1 MDALRDLLRE
11 IDRVMAITDRPV
23 MWMIILAVLIGI
35 GVAAWIWITRPQVL
49 LGFSRGIDQLTSFV
63 GKSVMWL
70 ILLAVLVSAGN
81 AIVRKLAPQ
90 YASNAWLELQWY
102 LFGAAFM
109 GAAAYTLQQN
119 EHIRIDIF
127 YGTRSRRTQHWID
140 LFGHV
145 FFTLPFVVIMSWL
158 LVPYAWAA
166 FQSGQG
172 SGNASGLIVW
182 PSRAILAA
190 GFLLLILQVISEI
203 IKKIAVMSGEM
214 EDPHPFVSAHQA
226 AELEG
231 AELAATVSKLAAEEK
246 R

>member
-1 MDALRDLLRE
+1 LLGLSRGV
-11 IDRVMAITDRPV
+11 DRVNE
-23 MWMIILAVLIGI
+23 LIGK
-35 GVAAWIWITRPQVL
+35 A
-49 LGFSRGIDQLTSFV
+49 
-63 GKSVMWL
+63 VMWL
-70 ILLAVLVSAGN
+70 ILLAVLVSSGN
-81 AIVRKLAPQ
+81 AIIRKIAPTH
-90 YASNAWLELQWY
+90 ASNAWLELQWV

-109 GAAAYTLQQN
+109 GAAALVLKQN

-127 YGTRSRRTQHWID
+127 YGTRSRNTQHWID

-145 FFTLPFVVIMSWL
+145 FFALPFVL
-158 LVPYAWAA
+158 LMAWMLIPYAWTA

-190 GFLLLILQVISEI
+190 GFLLLIAQVISEI
-203 IKKIAVMSGEM
+203 IKKIAVMQGLI
-214 EDPHPFVSAHQA
+214 EDPHPFVSAHEA

-231 AELAATVSKLAAEEK
+231 AELAATVSDLAKGDK